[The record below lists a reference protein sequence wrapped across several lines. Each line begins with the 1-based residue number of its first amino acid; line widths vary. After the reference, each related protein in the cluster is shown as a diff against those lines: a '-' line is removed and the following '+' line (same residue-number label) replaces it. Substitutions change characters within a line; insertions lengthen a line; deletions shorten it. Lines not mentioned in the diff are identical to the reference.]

1 MNNDIVD
8 ALEEARTVMRELA
21 GFLRMVTKTVPEGD
35 TRVLINLADQLE
47 RFSASANYDH
57 APPHNHLNSVNP
69 DPDCNG

>member
-35 TRVLINLADQLE
+35 TRVLINLADQLK
-47 RFSASANYDH
+47 RLSASANYDH
-57 APPHNHLNSVNP
+57 APRHNHLNSVDA